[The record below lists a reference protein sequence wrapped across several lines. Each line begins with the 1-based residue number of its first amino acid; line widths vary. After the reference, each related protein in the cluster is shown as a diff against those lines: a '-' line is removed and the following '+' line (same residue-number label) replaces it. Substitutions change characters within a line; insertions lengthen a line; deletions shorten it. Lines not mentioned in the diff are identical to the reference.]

1 MKRVILDQNGAI
13 EGRDDEVRTPFDRG
27 VNEAIRPIASRQR
40 QIEMFLLAAHRL
52 ALSRLR
58 AEPARIESVREV
70 LARWRAHSGST
81 RSDPYWDEW
90 DRLLEGDIA
99 TLESRVC
106 GDDERAIVLRS
117 VSPISVLVTQQERS
131 ELLRNARQA

>member
-13 EGRDDEVRTPFDRG
+13 EGRDDDGRTPFAWG
-27 VNEAIRPIASRQR
+27 AAEASKPTANRQR
-40 QIEMFLLAAHRL
+40 QIEIFLLAAHRL

-58 AEPARIESVREV
+58 AEPARIASVREV

-90 DRLLEGDIA
+90 DRLLQGDIA

-117 VSPISVLVTQQERS
+117 VSPISVLLTQQERS
-131 ELLRNARQA
+131 ELLRTARRA